1 VSNTSVPLM
10 GSRTATARM
19 ALDKRIGNETADARH
34 RRKAKQEQDVNQESQ
49 SSASRWVS
57 CLERPERKNGADD
70 KDDGVYGKEIVAK
83 RLGSSLGS
91 DQSKYSNGSEA
102 HAHHC
107 GRHREDMHREVM
119 LTLLG
124 RRLRVHVACGLTG

>member
-1 VSNTSVPLM
+1 MSNTSAPLKA
-10 GSRTATARM
+10 SRIATERR
-19 ALDKRIGNETADARH
+19 ALDKRIGNEGADGCHAC
-34 RRKAKQEQDVNQESQ
+34 KAKQEQDVNQESQ

-57 CLERPERKNGADD
+57 CLERPERKSGAED
-70 KDDGVYGKEIVAK
+70 KNDGVYGKEIVAK

-124 RRLRVHVACGLTG
+124 RRLRVHVACGLK